1 MTGGSSLR
9 LLRRYARFTRME
21 PYKNWS
27 REELIT
33 RLQQLDPHHD
43 RPRPAHEVGS
53 KAKKAFNFA
62 AYPKRKIA
70 LKFTYNGIHY
80 GGMEFQRDPVLPTVE
95 GVLFDALV
103 HTKLVDREGGLDGCG
118 WQRCGR
124 TDKGVSAGGQV
135 VSLWVRSGSS
145 AKLSS
150 AKTNWQAIE
159 DQPSSADSEDVQEDG
174 PGLEGDFGL
183 MGDFDEPPTNNS
195 VVEASVPSQEAEDDN
210 PGYIYKLNHVLPPT
224 IRILAWSPA
233 SEDFSAR
240 HSCRWRHYKYFFS
253 PRGLDLAAMS
263 DAASRLMG
271 EHDFRNLCKIDP
283 GKQLTVFTRRILHAS
298 IDPVDPS
305 LPAGEG
311 LYVFNLR
318 GNAFLYN
325 MVRHIMAVLL
335 LVGTGLEHPSVM
347 TALLN
352 ADPARPLPP
361 FRPDEPPPPL
371 VTGKPE
377 YIIADP
383 LPLMLW
389 ECGYDE
395 GALDWRVDRAKPDAA
410 GEAAKSPLR
419 GMMCAHERAVLGAAL
434 EEHFLKAAERFHTPP
449 KPYFPIGAPGVERLP
464 EGAMMSLPLGGG
476 MAKRMATYT
485 PLLER
490 KRMLTPEEVNERY
503 RLGRGAKRLERR
515 AAASANATADDDADE

>member
-1 MTGGSSLR
+1 MTGGFSYR
-9 LLRRYARFTRME
+9 LLRPYTRFTRME

-27 REELIT
+27 REELIA

-43 RPRPAHEVGS
+43 RPRPSQHDALRKS
-53 KAKKAFNFA
+53 KPFDFN

-135 VSLWVRSGSS
+135 VSLWVRSGSG
-145 AKLSS
+145 SS
-150 AKTNWQAIE
+150 KAAVSEAPQASTPS
-159 DQPSSADSEDVQEDG
+159 QSSSSADPEDASEEG

-183 MGDFDEPPTNNS
+183 MGDFDEPPTN
-195 VVEASVPSQEAEDDN
+195 ASLPSNPPPQVGSAEDDN
-210 PGYIYKLNHVLPPT
+210 TSYIYKLNHILPPT
-224 IRILAWSPA
+224 IRILAWSPVA
-233 SEDFSAR
+233 DDFSAR

-253 PRGLDLAAMS
+253 PQGLDLEAMS
-263 DAASRLMG
+263 DAAARLVG

-298 IDPVDPS
+298 IDPVDPAR
-305 LPAGEG
+305 PDGPH
-311 LYVFNLR
+311 VFNLR

-335 LVGTGLEHPSVM
+335 LVGTRLEQPSVM
-347 TALLN
+347 SALLN
-352 ADPARPLPP
+352 VDPENPLPP
-361 FRPDEPPPPL
+361 FRPGEPAPP
-371 VTGKPE
+371 VVQSKPE

-395 GALDWRVDRAKPDAA
+395 GALDWRVDPTKVTA
-410 GEAAKSPLR
+410 GDYAKSPIR
-419 GMMCAHERAVLGAAL
+419 GMLSAHERALIGAAL
-434 EEHFLKAAERFHTPP
+434 EEHFLKAAEAHHTRPR
-449 KPYFPIGAPGVERLP
+449 PYFPLGAPGVDVLP
-464 EGAMMSLPLGGG
+464 PGAMMSVPLGGG
-476 MAKRMATYT
+476 MVKRMATYT

-490 KRMLTPEEVNERY
+490 KRMMTPEEVNERY
-503 RLGRGAKRLERR
+503 RLGRGAKRLEKRA
-515 AAASANATADDDADE
+515 AAASAVADDDGDE

>member
-1 MTGGSSLR
+1 
-9 LLRRYARFTRME
+9 ME

-27 REELIT
+27 REELIA

-43 RPRPAHEVGS
+43 HPRPAHQQQPLR
-53 KAKKAFNFA
+53 KAKPFDFN

-80 GGMEFQRDPVLPTVE
+80 GGMEWQRDPVLPTVE

-103 HTKLVDREGGLDGCG
+103 HTKLVDREGGLEGCG

-135 VSLWVRSGSS
+135 VSLWVRSSS
-145 AKLSS
+145 TAK
-150 AKTNWQAIE
+150 AAVTETAPEPAEAQAAPE
-159 DQPSSADSEDVQEDG
+159 TDAQDASEDG

-183 MGDFDEPPTNNS
+183 MGDFDEPPTNGS
-195 VVEASVPSQEAEDDN
+195 MPTKPAPQESAEDDN
-210 PGYIYKLNHVLPPT
+210 CSYVFKLNHILPPT
-224 IRILAWSPA
+224 IRILAWSPVA
-233 SEDFSAR
+233 DDFSAR

-253 PRGLDLAAMS
+253 PQGLDLTAMS
-263 DAASRLMG
+263 DAAARLVG

-298 IDPVDPS
+298 IDPVDPAR
-305 LPAGEG
+305 PTGEG
-311 LYVFNLR
+311 ALYVFNLR

-325 MVRHIMAVLL
+325 MVRHIMAVLF

-352 ADPARPLPP
+352 ADPANPLPP
-361 FRPDEPPPPL
+361 FREGEPAPPL

-395 GALDWRVDRAKPDAA
+395 GALDWRVDPAKTQGGDT
-410 GEAAKSPLR
+410 AKSPLR
-419 GMMCAHERAVLGAAL
+419 GMMCAHERAVIGAAL
-434 EEHFLKAAERFHTPP
+434 EEHFLKAAERHHTPP
-449 KPYFPIGAPGVERLP
+449 RPYFPIGAPGVDKLP
-464 EGAMMSLPLGGG
+464 PGAMMSLPLGGG
-476 MAKRMATYT
+476 MVKRAATYT

-503 RLGRGAKRLERR
+503 RLGRGAKKL
-515 AAASANATADDDADE
+515 

>member
-1 MTGGSSLR
+1 MTGGFSYR
-9 LLRRYARFTRME
+9 LLRPYARFTRME

-27 REELIT
+27 REELIA

-43 RPRPAHEVGS
+43 RPRPGQHQHQQRKQFDFS
-53 KAKKAFNFA
+53 

-80 GGMEFQRDPVLPTVE
+80 GGMEFQKDPVLPTVE

-135 VSLWVRSGSS
+135 VSLWVRSSS
-145 AKLSS
+145 AATKAPVVEDNS
-150 AKTNWQAIE
+150 ATPEGQSEPPPDTPE
-159 DQPSSADSEDVQEDG
+159 DA

-183 MGDFDEPPTNNS
+183 LSDFDEPPTNGS
-195 VVEASVPSQEAEDDN
+195 MPTKPPPQPASNDDN
-210 PGYIYKLNHVLPPT
+210 AAYVYKLNHILPPT
-224 IRILAWSPA
+224 IRILAWSPVA
-233 SEDFSAR
+233 DDFSAR

-253 PRGLDLAAMS
+253 PRGLDLAAMA
-263 DAASRLMG
+263 DAAARLVG

-283 GKQLTVFTRRILHAS
+283 GKQLTTFTRRILHAS
-298 IDPVDPS
+298 IDPVDPARAAS
-305 LPAGEG
+305 DPAA

-335 LVGTGLEHPSVM
+335 LVGTRLERPSVM
-347 TALLN
+347 SALLN

-361 FRPDEPPPPL
+361 FRAGEPAPPL
-371 VTGKPE
+371 VASKPE

-389 ECGYDE
+389 ECGYDA
-395 GALDWRVDRAKPDAA
+395 GALAWRVDPARTDGA
-410 GEAAKSPLR
+410 GDAAKSPLR

-434 EEHFLKAAERFHTPP
+434 EEHFLKAAEAHHVPP
-449 KPYFPIGAPGVERLP
+449 KPYFPVGAEGVEPLSP
-464 EGAMMSLPLGGG
+464 GAMMSLPLGGG
-476 MAKRMATYT
+476 MVKRAATYV

-515 AAASANATADDDADE
+515 AAAAAAVPADDDADE

>member
-1 MTGGSSLR
+1 
-9 LLRRYARFTRME
+9 ME

-27 REELIT
+27 REELIA

-43 RPRPAHEVGS
+43 RPRPVQQEPLR
-53 KAKKAFNFA
+53 KAKAFDIH
-62 AYPKRKIA
+62 AYSKRKIA

-80 GGMEFQRDPVLPTVE
+80 GGMEWQRDPVLPTVE

-103 HTKLVDREGGLDGCG
+103 HTKLVDRDGGLEGCG

-135 VSLWVRSGSS
+135 VSLYVRSSS
-145 AKLSS
+145 NPRGVPQEA
-150 AKTNWQAIE
+150 ATPEPAQIE
-159 DQPSSADSEDVQEDG
+159 TLQDPPEDA

-183 MGDFDEPPTNNS
+183 MGDFDEPPTNGS
-195 VVEASVPSQEAEDDN
+195 MPTKPAPQDSEDDTAA
-210 PGYIYKLNHVLPPT
+210 YVYKLNHILPPT
-224 IRILAWSPA
+224 IRILAWSPV
-233 SEDFSAR
+233 SDDFSAR

-253 PRGLDLAAMS
+253 PYGLDLAAMS
-263 DAASRLMG
+263 DAAARLIG

-298 IDPVDPS
+298 IDPVSPGGGSGD
-305 LPAGEG
+305 G

-347 TALLN
+347 SALLN
-352 ADPARPLPP
+352 TNPARPLPA
-361 FRPDEPPPPL
+361 FCTGEPAPPV
-371 VTGKPE
+371 VTSKPE

-389 ECGYDE
+389 ECGYDA
-395 GALDWRVDRAKPDAA
+395 GALDWRVDRARPHA
-410 GEAAKSPLR
+410 GGDTAKSPVR
-419 GMMCAHERAVLGAAL
+419 GMLCAHERAVLGAAL
-434 EEHFLKAAERFHTPP
+434 EEHFLKAAEAHHALP
-449 KPYFPIGAPGVERLP
+449 KPYFPIGAPGVDALP
-464 EGAMMSLPLGGG
+464 PGAMMSLPLGGG
-476 MAKRMATYT
+476 MVKRAATYT
-485 PLLER
+485 PILQR
-490 KRMLTPEEVNERY
+490 KRMLTPEEVNARY
-503 RLGRGAKRLERR
+503 RLGRGAKKLEKR
-515 AAASANATADDDADE
+515 AAANVDASTNDQNDADE